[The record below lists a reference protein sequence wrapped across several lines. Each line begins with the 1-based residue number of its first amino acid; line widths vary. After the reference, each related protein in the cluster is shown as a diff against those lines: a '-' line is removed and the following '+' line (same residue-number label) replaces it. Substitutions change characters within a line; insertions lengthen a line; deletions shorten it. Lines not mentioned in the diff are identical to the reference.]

1 MNLPDLSETTVL
13 VTGATSGVGRDA
25 ALRLGQAGARVLV
38 HGRDAERGA
47 ETVARIEELGG
58 EASFHRA
65 DFADLDDVRALAG
78 EVREATDELDVLC
91 NNAGLFTPHR
101 ERSEDGFELMLAVNH
116 LAPFLL
122 TYELADHLAADTRVV
137 TTSSVAHRVGNL
149 DIDMIRRRRGFTGI
163 SVQRYADSKLANVLF
178 TRELSRRLG
187 DASANCFH
195 PGNIPGSGFTRAI
208 PFPLSIGADLLE
220 SIPLPGVTDSP
231 ADGGEALAYL
241 AAAPEIEGLSGEYF
255 DQRENV
261 SPASQG
267 TDEATAAAL
276 WELTAEFLGVDPALP
291 EGPATAGAD
300 PDRASRGVRI
310 EVEDGDAAD
319 AAAAATDTA
328 AAEPTEIEVT
338 DGSDD
343 ADATAGAA
351 GSDAVQVEVSELA
364 EDEADAGATHEE
376 EPTDATAEGVS
387 DTADTTAADTEA
399 AGPASLTDISGVG
412 PAKAEALREAGFE
425 TVADVRAASQADLTA
440 AAGVGPSLAARIKAD
455 VGE

>member
-1 MNLPDLSETTVL
+1 MDLPDLSETTVL

-47 ETVARIEELGG
+47 ETVARIEDLGG

-65 DFADLDDVRALAG
+65 DFADLART
-78 EVREATDELDVLC
+78 VRETTEELDVLC

-101 ERSEDGFELMLAVNH
+101 ERSADGFELMLAVNH

-122 TYELADHLAADTRVV
+122 TYELADHLAADARVV

-163 SVQRYADSKLANVLF
+163 SIQRYADSKLANVLF
-178 TRELSRRLG
+178 TRELSQRLG
-187 DASANCFH
+187 DATATCFH

-208 PFPLSIGADLLE
+208 PFPLSLGADLLE
-220 SIPLPGVTDSP
+220 SIPIPGVTDSP

-261 SPASQG
+261 PPASQG
-267 TDEATAAAL
+267 TDEATAEAL
-276 WELTAEFLGVDPALP
+276 WELSAEFVGVDSDLP
-291 EGPATAGAD
+291 EGPATEGAD
-300 PDRASRGVRI
+300 PSRASRGVRI
-310 EVEDGDAAD
+310 EVEDGDAEMTAVD
-319 AAAAATDTA
+319 SGAAAS
-328 AAEPTEIEVT
+328 EPTEIEVT
-338 DGSDD
+338 DGSDGTD
-343 ADATAGAA
+343 TTAADA
-351 GSDAVQVEVSELA
+351 GSDAVQVEVGELA
-364 EDEADAGATHEE
+364 DEETVDTTTEDVSGADATGAS
-376 EPTDATAEGVS
+376 DAAH
-387 DTADTTAADTEA
+387 TE
-399 AGPASLTDISGVG
+399 LTDISGVG
-412 PAKAEALREAGFE
+412 PTKAEALREAGFE

-440 AAGVGPSLAARIKAD
+440 ASGVGPSLAARIKSD